1 MYRSAPSPTRLHIAA
16 RTAAGRKL
24 KGNLDAYVVTDFDRC
39 VARDPIA
46 VAESVSG
53 LAGVGLAIF
62 SGHFL
67 DWSRNPGE
75 SERAASQGFRIANV
89 ASGTVFDGLTQ
100 QGAPR
105 GDGEMRRRLGEIL
118 WAAHNAIQAAARD
131 RRFVD
136 TAASA
141 TVVVVQRERVEIAQA
156 GETHAYL
163 RRGNRLVQVSRGD
176 RLEESSRYSVN
187 APVLGPANTMV
198 RALGVPVPIEPS
210 YYTVDIQPGDTLLLC
225 TRGLTTVL
233 GDHDILDVL
242 NRNPDPSSACA
253 ALVRAAV
260 DKRCE
265 HNVTV
270 VAATPMPDEQQQ
282 PPPNHG
288 GWR

>member
-1 MYRSAPSPTRLHIAA
+1 MYRSAPSPTRLSIAA

-39 VARDPIA
+39 VARDPLA
-46 VAESVSG
+46 AAEAVSG

-67 DWSRNPGE
+67 DWSRDPAE
-75 SERAASQGFRIANV
+75 AVRAANQGFRIANV
-89 ASGTVFDGLTQ
+89 ASGAVFDGLTQ

-118 WAAHNAIQAAARD
+118 WAAHNTIQAAARD

-141 TVVVVQRERVEIAQA
+141 TVAVVQRERVEIAQA

-176 RLEESSRYSVN
+176 RIEDSSRHSVN
-187 APVLGPANTMV
+187 APVPGPVNLIV
-198 RALGVPVPIEPS
+198 RSLGVPVPIEPS
-210 YYTVDIQPGDTLLLC
+210 YFTVDMRPGDTLLLC
-225 TRGLTTVL
+225 TRGLTAVL
-233 GDHDILDVL
+233 GDSDILDVL
-242 NRNPDPSSACA
+242 RRNEEPAAACA
-253 ALVRAAV
+253 ALVKAAV
-260 DKRCE
+260 DGRGE
-265 HNVTV
+265 HNITV
-270 VAATPMPDEQQQ
+270 VAATPIVVPDE
-282 PPPNHG
+282 PRDLG